1 MMKRL
6 LTLILFALTSI
17 GANAQKVEMA
27 DAMFENGKI
36 YVVVGVL
43 AIIFV
48 GLMVYLIAID
58 RRVSKIEKDQK

>member
-17 GANAQKVEMA
+17 GANAQEVEMA

-48 GLMVYLIAID
+48 GLIVYLIAID